1 MTAKVELCHYA
12 NLWRDGD
19 AAAGDRLFAELDC
32 DLRRIAEARLFGER
46 NFSLSAGELVNE
58 AVIRL
63 AGLDRIVW
71 KSNAHILALAS
82 TIMRQVLLDH
92 VRRKNSQKRWHEV
105 VTLCT
110 DVAHLEP
117 NFELIALNMA
127 MEELAEIDPQRAD
140 IVEMRYFGGMSLT
153 SIGEV
158 LGLSEATV
166 KRRWVVT
173 RAWLQDRLENS

>member
-1 MTAKVELCHYA
+1 MTARVELFHHA

-19 AAAGDRLFAELDC
+19 EAAGNRLFTELEN
-32 DLRRIAEARLFGER
+32 DLRAIAEARLAGER
-46 NFSLSAGELVNE
+46 NFSLAAGELVNE

-63 AGLDRIVW
+63 AGLERIDW
-71 KSNAHILALAS
+71 KSTAHILALAS

-92 VRRKNSQKRWHEV
+92 IRRKNSHKRRHEA

-110 DVAHLEP
+110 GIAHVEP
-117 NFELIALNMA
+117 NFDLLALNMA
-127 MEELAEIDPQRAD
+127 MEELAEIDPQRAS
-140 IVEMRYFGGMSLT
+140 IVEMRYFGGMSLE

-166 KRRWVVT
+166 KRRWAVT
-173 RAWLQDRLENS
+173 RAWLQDRLESP